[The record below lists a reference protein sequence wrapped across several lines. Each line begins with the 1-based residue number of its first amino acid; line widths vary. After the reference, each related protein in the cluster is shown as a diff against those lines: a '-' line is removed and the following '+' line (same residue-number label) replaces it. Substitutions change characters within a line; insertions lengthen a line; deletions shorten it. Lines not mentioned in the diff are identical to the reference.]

1 MEERRASSQ
10 RALDRVLSKDG
21 KTSSSSGRPPRAAS
35 SVTANSSTQS
45 GSSLDRMRAALGLRK
60 DHLAAAAARMDAADA
75 AAAAASSSSA
85 RRAPSTAGS
94 DIATPLPAADF
105 NASSG
110 HPSPAPS
117 VMSEVTQGSSVGSE
131 VPLTSVVVRQ
141 VGAAGSSSAPAPS
154 WATRDPGQAPKKGG
168 FWTFGRS

>member
-21 KTSSSSGRPPRAAS
+21 KASSSGRPPRAAS

-45 GSSLDRMRAALGLRK
+45 GSNLDRMRAALGLRK

-117 VMSEVTQGSSVGSE
+117 VMSEATQGSSVGSE

-141 VGAAGSSSAPAPS
+141 VGAAGSSAPAPS